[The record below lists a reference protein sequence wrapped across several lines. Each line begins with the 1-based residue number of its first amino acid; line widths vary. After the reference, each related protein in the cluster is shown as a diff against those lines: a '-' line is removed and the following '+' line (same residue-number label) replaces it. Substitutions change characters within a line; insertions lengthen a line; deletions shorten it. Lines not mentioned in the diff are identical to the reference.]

1 LDPSPA
7 RGSRRGENQYAFL
20 LLSSVEKCC
29 SAPIYFFGWI
39 NMHVVAPVPARRG
52 RKKSLL
58 VVVDTHTSE
67 DLPLCPSYL
76 QQLEPA
82 ILGVP
87 QKAKLSYL
95 NHASIYDN

>member
-1 LDPSPA
+1 MLLPLFPH
-7 RGSRRGENQYAFL
+7 GE
-20 LLSSVEKCC
+20 EE
-29 SAPIYFFGWI
+29 
-39 NMHVVAPVPARRG
+39 
-52 RKKSLL
+52 KKSLL